1 MVHVLSVAALVLS
14 TIAATDKQVEWQADY
29 GKALAAT
36 RADDRPLLV
45 VLDVPNDPKSAVG
58 REQLE
63 TEQAK
68 LLDAYQLCHVDA
80 STKYGKKVAQ
90 AFKAEKFPFTAII
103 DKTGSVVLCK
113 KSGKITEVE
122 WGETLATHKKG
133 ERKTPIYH
141 TKAYR
146 EESEGLDNSKTS
158 STGLFSKDSATKVVS
173 PSYCPSCQRK
183 AQ

>member
-63 TEQAK
+63 TEQAQ
-68 LLDAYQLCHVDA
+68 LLDAY
-80 STKYGKKVAQ
+80 
-90 AFKAEKFPFTAII
+90 
-103 DKTGSVVLCK
+103 
-113 KSGKITEVE
+113 
-122 WGETLATHKKG
+122 
-133 ERKTPIYH
+133 
-141 TKAYR
+141 
-146 EESEGLDNSKTS
+146 
-158 STGLFSKDSATKVVS
+158 
-173 PSYCPSCQRK
+173 
-183 AQ
+183 